1 MHKKLMINILRII
14 FYAGQKIFHFSPCLS
29 GTSRY
34 FAYIFSKDCS
44 GGNSSP
50 SRHSVRRA
58 ATF

>member
-1 MHKKLMINILRII
+1 MINILTII
-14 FYAGQKIFHFSPCLS
+14 FYDGQKIFHFSPCLS
-29 GTSRY
+29 GASRY
-34 FAYIFSKDCS
+34 FADIFSKDCS